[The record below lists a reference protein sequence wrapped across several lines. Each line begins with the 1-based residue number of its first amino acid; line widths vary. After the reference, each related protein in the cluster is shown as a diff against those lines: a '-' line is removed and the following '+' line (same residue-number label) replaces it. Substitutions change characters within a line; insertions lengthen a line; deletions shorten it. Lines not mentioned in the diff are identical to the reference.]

1 MPCNDITDRIEIEL
15 DQNERLTK
23 YQLMKRTCGAAVGG
37 YSLIMPWL
45 ETQPSAQAILSAEP
59 VEFLETQEIRDE
71 THEFLLLKHFFSV
84 RNALEVLLGL
94 DTGKREDKCAV
105 DTVEYDENGHVIM
118 TASIRLDVIASQI
131 KSCGGCKGCGTRKK
145 ASDTSV
151 SV

>member
-1 MPCNDITDRIEIEL
+1 MPCNDITDRIKLEL
-15 DQNERLTK
+15 DQNERLVG

-45 ETQPSAQAILSAEP
+45 ETQSSTQAILSAEP
-59 VEFLETQEIRDE
+59 VELLEFQEIRDE

-105 DTVEYDENGHVIM
+105 DTIEYDENGHVHM
-118 TASIRLDVIASQI
+118 SASIRLDVIATQI
-131 KSCGGCKGCGTRKK
+131 KSCGGCKGCGVKKK
-145 ASDTSV
+145 AS
-151 SV
+151 